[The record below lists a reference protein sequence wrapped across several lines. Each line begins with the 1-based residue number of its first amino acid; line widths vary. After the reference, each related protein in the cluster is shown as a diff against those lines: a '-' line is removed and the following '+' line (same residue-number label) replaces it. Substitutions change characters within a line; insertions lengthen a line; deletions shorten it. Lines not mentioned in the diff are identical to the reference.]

1 MSAYQDVG
9 VSIDSQSV
17 RRSRIVSKQN
27 SRRYNNSELESQE
40 NEFMR
45 GYNINPRVNNSFA
58 FNDTNYRTLNA
69 SKLTE
74 R

>member
-27 SRRYNNSELESQE
+27 SRRYNNSELES
-40 NEFMR
+40 
-45 GYNINPRVNNSFA
+45 
-58 FNDTNYRTLNA
+58 
-69 SKLTE
+69 
-74 R
+74 

>member
-1 MSAYQDVG
+1 
-9 VSIDSQSV
+9 
-17 RRSRIVSKQN
+17 
-27 SRRYNNSELESQE
+27 
-40 NEFMR
+40 MR